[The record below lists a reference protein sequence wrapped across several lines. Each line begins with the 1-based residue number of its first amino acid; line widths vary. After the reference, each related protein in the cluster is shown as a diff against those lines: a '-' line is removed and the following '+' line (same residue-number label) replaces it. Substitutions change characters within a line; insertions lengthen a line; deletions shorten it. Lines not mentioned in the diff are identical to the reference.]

1 MRLLLFFPQ
10 VEIIMIAGRDRSD
23 VLLGKEKERMHE
35 DSL

>member
-23 VLLGKEKERMHE
+23 VLLGKKRKNA
-35 DSL
+35 